1 MYDGN
6 KYNKCSI
13 QQDYQQTEA
22 LKITLLLI
30 VML

>member
-13 QQDYQQTEA
+13 QQEDYQQTEA
-22 LKITLLLI
+22 LKITLLL
-30 VML
+30 V